1 MKNKIIKL
9 KSIFVFVFFLIFI
22 KLGYSQAEFKRS
34 YEISLTNLPLQD
46 FTFIFTQKIDDK
58 NYLEITNSFVIHKSK
73 EYDTGFLYIGDP
85 YKLYDL
91 YRFRI
96 GNRHFRKN
104 NNYICPMLIF
114 SYGRW
119 NNSTL
124 KDDWEIVGED
134 HGVISKLDRTRYEI
148 GTIIKFGQIKTYENR
163 FIRDVYFGFGC
174 KLKYIKDDI
183 LSIEGD
189 ILNDPI
195 HEEYMRLMPTIH
207 FGILVGYIK

>member
-34 YEISLTNLPLQD
+34 YEINLTNLPLQD
-46 FTFIFTQKIDDK
+46 FTFIFTQRLNDK

-73 EYDTGFLYIGDP
+73 TYDNKILFWSINDP

-96 GNRHFRKN
+96 GNRHFRKK

-114 SYGRW
+114 NYGRW

-124 KDDWEIVGED
+124 KYVYDIEYYGIPC
-134 HGVISKLDRTRYEI
+134 KYNRTKYEI
-148 GTIIKFGQIKTYENR
+148 GTIIKFGYIKTYENR
-163 FIRDVYFGFGC
+163 FIRDIYWGLGF
-174 KLKYIKDDI
+174 KMKYIKDDI
-183 LSIEGD
+183 LSREGV

-195 HEEYMRLMPTIH
+195 HEEYIGLMPTIH